1 MSNPPNFFPM
11 LVRLTGRKCLVVGA
25 GKIAADKVAGLLIHG
40 AQVEVVSPRAIRR
53 IQELEKKGKIVW
65 RHRKFSLRDLDG
77 AFLVVAATNSS
88 MINQTVFRACKARDV
103 LCNAVDDP
111 LHCDF
116 FYPAVVRRGPLQI
129 AISTNGH
136 SPALAARLRRELEQQ
151 FGPEWSDWV
160 EHVGKLRR
168 EILDKRMSAKAR
180 RERLLAMASPD
191 EFQEFLRRWPLEGR
205 AATGI
210 AAHRQ
215 ARRRPSPKSQS

>member
-1 MSNPPNFFPM
+1 M

-40 AQVEVVSPRAIRR
+40 ARVEVVSPRAVRR
-53 IQELEKKGKIVW
+53 IQELERKGKVVW
-65 RHRKFSLRDLDG
+65 RHRKFSPRDLDG
-77 AFLVVAATNSS
+77 AFLVIAATNSS
-88 MINQTVFRACKARDV
+88 RINQTVFRACQARDV

-129 AISTNGH
+129 AISTNGQ
-136 SPALAARLRRELEQQ
+136 SPALAARLRRELERQ

-180 RERLLAMASPD
+180 RKRLLAMASPD
-191 EFQEFLRRWPLEGR
+191 EFQEFLRRGSPQGR
-205 AATGI
+205 GAAGVG
-210 AAHRQ
+210 ARGK
-215 ARRRPSPKSQS
+215 ARRPRFHKFKS

>member
-1 MSNPPNFFPM
+1 M

-25 GKIAADKVAGLLIHG
+25 GKVAADKVAGLLIHG
-40 AQVEVVSPRAIRR
+40 ARVEVVSPRAVRQ
-53 IQELEKKGKIVW
+53 IQDLERKGKIVW
-65 RHRKFSLRDLDG
+65 LHRTFSPRDLDG
-77 AFLVVAATNSS
+77 AFLAVAATNSS
-88 MINQTVFRACKARDV
+88 RINQAVFRACKVRDV

-129 AISTNGH
+129 AISTNGQ
-136 SPALAARLRRELEQQ
+136 SPALAARLRRELEEQ

-168 EILDKRMSAKAR
+168 QILGKRMSATAR

-191 EFQEFLRRWPLEGR
+191 EFQNFLRRGPLPQPG
-205 AATGI
+205 AAGMG
-210 AAHRQ
+210 AHRP
-215 ARRRPSPKSQS
+215 ARRPRFHKSKL

>member
-1 MSNPPNFFPM
+1 LSNVPNFFPM

-40 AQVEVVSPRAIRR
+40 ARVEVVSPRAVRR
-53 IQELEKKGKIVW
+53 IQELERKGQIVW
-65 RHRKFSLRDLDG
+65 RHRQFSSRDLEG

-88 MINQTVFRACKARDV
+88 MINQAVFHACKARDV

-129 AISTNGH
+129 AISTNGQ
-136 SPALAARLRRELEQQ
+136 SPALAARLRRELEEQ

-168 EILDKRMSAKAR
+168 EILDKRMPAKAR

-191 EFQEFLRRWPLEGR
+191 EFREFLRRGLLQRRG
-205 AATGI
+205 AAGI

-215 ARRRPSPKSQS
+215 ARRPLHKSKS